1 MLRITAKD
9 RDSGVFGSEG
19 ILYELSGSGSEMFSV
34 DPRTGEI
41 TVSDCPSPGTGQCL
55 DYEQTQEYF
64 LSFAATD
71 RAGSGKRS
79 VVNLRVSLSD
89 ENDNPPRFEN
99 SEYRA
104 NIDEG
109 EEHFQPSLF
118 VKATDLDDS
127 SRLRYKIINGNTKN
141 LFKIDKNTGEIL
153 VKSNEGLRLD
163 NIPTNNIVLS
173 VQVSDGVQKDTATV
187 EIGVRDVN
195 DRSPT
200 FERSE
205 YSAMIPED
213 SQIGVIVE
221 QVQATDADYGAN
233 AEISYRIQRGAYDDF
248 AIDSVTGEV
257 TLSGKLN
264 YDTRSYYELQIVA
277 MDGGQP
283 SLSGKKN
290 SHHRYTSDLLACHA
304 DCMKA
309 KRKETKSQR
318 PDCYLRNCSANRFER
333 RNDSQNLL
341 GKYLL

>member
-109 EEHFQPSLF
+109 EEHFQPSLI
-118 VKATDLDDS
+118 VTANDLDDS
-127 SRLRYKIINGNTKN
+127 SRLRYKITNGNIKN
-141 LFKIDKNTGEIL
+141 LFRIDKITGEIL
-153 VKSNEGLRLD
+153 VNSNEGLRLD
-163 NIPTNNIVLS
+163 NIPTNKIVLS
-173 VQVSDGVQKDTATV
+173 VEVTDGTNVDTATV

-200 FERSE
+200 FEMSE
-205 YSAMIPED
+205 YTAMIPED
-213 SQIGVIVE
+213 TQTGVIVE
-221 QVQATDADYGAN
+221 QVKATDADFGAN
-233 AEISYRIQRGAYDDF
+233 AEISYRIQKGAYDDF
-248 AIDSVTGEV
+248 AIDPNTGEV

-264 YDTRSYYELQIVA
+264 FDTRSSYQLEIVA
-277 MDGGQP
+277 MDGGEP
-283 SLSGKKN
+283 SLSGEYYKVIARRKAQ
-290 SHHRYTSDLLACHA
+290 SGMIVTSELL
-304 DCMKA
+304 
-309 KRKETKSQR
+309 
-318 PDCYLRNCSANRFER
+318 PCYSN
-333 RNDSQNLL
+333 
-341 GKYLL
+341 